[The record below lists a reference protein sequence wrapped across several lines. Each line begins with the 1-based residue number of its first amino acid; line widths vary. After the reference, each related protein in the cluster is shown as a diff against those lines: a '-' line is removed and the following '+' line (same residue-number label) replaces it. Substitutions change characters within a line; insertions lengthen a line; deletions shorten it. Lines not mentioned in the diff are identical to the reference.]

1 MTSCSVLAVCVI
13 WSQAVCYMVSTGEEQ
28 CARGKFRVIMQYME
42 PHCIAELE
50 DGWQSIGRVQTC
62 AQTGLLGEGWD
73 VRLLYF
79 VGTSF

>member
-1 MTSCSVLAVCVI
+1 
-13 WSQAVCYMVSTGEEQ
+13 MVSTGEEQ

-62 AQTGLLGEGWD
+62 AQMGRLGEGWD
-73 VRLLYF
+73 IIVLFGTLFRHFLVHCFGTLLVRGA
-79 VGTSF
+79 V